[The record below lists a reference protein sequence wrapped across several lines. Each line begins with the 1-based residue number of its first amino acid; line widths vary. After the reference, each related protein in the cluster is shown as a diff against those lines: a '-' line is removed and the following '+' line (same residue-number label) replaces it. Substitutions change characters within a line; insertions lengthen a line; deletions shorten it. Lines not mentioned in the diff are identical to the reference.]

1 MHEGSTM
8 TFQQFKNLLT
18 QGAFACALLI
28 GMVPLQATTYTVT
41 TSIDTVP
48 ATLHSLRWAI
58 QQVNGGSGLG
68 DTINFAITTGPGHDP
83 ATNTWTI
90 TPVGDMDLDAIIK
103 PVTIDGYTQSGASR
117 NTLTNGGSNAVLTVV
132 LNGNN
137 YMHGDGVTTGNGL
150 HFLPG
155 SDGSVVTGLVI
166 NQWLDNGILI
176 DSGTNPVGTL
186 SNISI
191 VGCFIGTDASG
202 TREMANRTGIGI
214 SGNIGTC
221 INTSIGELNG
231 ISAPAYRNVIAGSF
245 GQFVVDS
252 YGIRGGSVMSYFN
265 ASTIVANNS
274 IGTDKTGSYALGNSA
289 IGIYLRGDFGSSSTN
304 NIVSGHSVYG
314 IRLRGT
320 SNCIIEGNFVG
331 TDSTGTQP
339 IGNVNAGIE
348 FEDNDQG
355 VGNCLIRNLISGN
368 GTGIHIGQ
376 LSLPG
381 AISIPYRLIT

>member
-1 MHEGSTM
+1 M
-8 TFQQFKNLLT
+8 TFQQFKNLFT

-28 GMVPLQATTYTVT
+28 VMVPLQATTYTVIST
-41 TSIDTVP
+41 ADQYPTGDPGT
-48 ATLHSLRWAI
+48 LRWAI
-58 QQVNGGSGLG
+58 QQVNLGSGG
-68 DTINFAITTGPGHDP
+68 DTIAFDIAPGGTGYDP
-83 ATNTWTI
+83 VTNTWTI
-90 TPVGDMDLDAIIK
+90 IPVQDHDLDPITQQ
-103 PVTIDGYTQSGASR
+103 VTINGYSQMGSTP
-117 NTLTNGGSNAVLTVV
+117 NTLTTGGSNAVLTII

-137 YMHGDGVTTGNGL
+137 YMTGDGITTGNGL

-265 ASTIVANNS
+265 VSTIVANNS
-274 IGTDKTGSYALGNSA
+274 VGTDKTGSYALGNSA

-331 TDSTGTQP
+331 TDSTGSSTYWQ
-339 IGNVNAGIE
+339 
-348 FEDNDQG
+348 
-355 VGNCLIRNLISGN
+355 CKCW
-368 GTGIHIGQ
+368 
-376 LSLPG
+376 
-381 AISIPYRLIT
+381 YRT